1 MVLLR
6 GWYAVAEMTL
16 LPTNLAEMWEEGEV
30 ARKRQEL
37 AGRGMGRRV
46 RTRGMPGF
54 TVFFVAIVL
63 AFNAG
68 LTFYYHH
75 RALEAQSKGA
85 GAAPARNAE
94 LKARAD
100 AVQAAASL
108 RDSVPIE
115 TVTSRNVSV
124 VSWDALSQILL
135 DVYASFL
142 GSELKATMHK
152 ALVELGPDPKALKS
166 ARYTTPVPACS
177 KQATRKMGRH
187 DATYARCVPQ
197 EWRCVLQGDQHR
209 GSALVDGAAR
219 HGIASARDATV
230 CVTFPALARHSLGPS
245 IGRFGWARSAEEPA
259 SV

>member
-1 MVLLR
+1 M
-6 GWYAVAEMTL
+6 
-16 LPTNLAEMWEEGEV
+16 

-187 DATYARCVPQ
+187 DATYARCVPHIAGV
-197 EWRCVLQGDQHR
+197 EMLVTRGPAPGICLGGWRSTAWHCICPRRDSVRHIPCF
-209 GSALVDGAAR
+209 GA
-219 HGIASARDATV
+219 
-230 CVTFPALARHSLGPS
+230 SLT
-245 IGRFGWARSAEEPA
+245 RAFDW
-259 SV
+259 SVRVGKIR